1 MLLQKHK
8 SRWGLVIEVIYFP
21 SWFTLLWMF
30 MSIQQPIISARLDI
44 HNGCMSWWFFP
55 LPTGLIRQEDSAVFS
70 KDGDEFIFLYS
81 ALQRKHT
88 GGEKY
93 LREAQS
99 NCQKTILGA
108 ALQSALSAQRQLF
121 TGRAWMHFE
130 TQSFQQSQAHSL
142 EREEEE
148 EEAAAIYAA

>member
-1 MLLQKHK
+1 MHV
-8 SRWGLVIEVIYFP
+8 LVF
-21 SWFTLLWMF
+21 FT
-30 MSIQQPIISARLDI
+30 
-44 HNGCMSWWFFP
+44 
-55 LPTGLIRQEDSAVFS
+55 LPTGSIRQEDS
-70 KDGDEFIFLYS
+70 KDCDEFIFLYS

-88 GGEKY
+88 GEEKY

-99 NCQKTILGA
+99 NCQKTILAA
-108 ALQSALSAQRQLF
+108 ALQSAVSAQRQLF